1 MQLLFTYLKIDVY
14 VASEKGKY
22 PNNVILASNII
33 THAVSWTRKEVLTRG
48 ILTSFR
54 FGGLPGGGGGFAP
67 PPPPLPIFYL
77 WTDFDD
83 FFFWVLLITSTLQ
96 NISHFFSMTT
106 MTSDMDI
113 FRLPVY
119 RKITFFL
126 VFGSQLFCST
136 FAQHFFGLKLT
147 PEIIVI
153 EIIYQHV
160 WEKSISL

>member
-1 MQLLFTYLKIDVY
+1 MEYQRLSYSV
-14 VASEKGKY
+14 V
-22 PNNVILASNII
+22 PQ
-33 THAVSWTRKEVLTRG
+33 
-48 ILTSFR
+48 
-54 FGGLPGGGGGFAP
+54 GGGDFD
-67 PPPPLPIFYL
+67 PPLPIFYL

-153 EIIYQHV
+153 EIIYHHV
-160 WEKSISL
+160 REKSISLSKNVIYDVIWRHQIKKKITKNRVFDGFG